1 MPEIKI
7 IEERPISMAE
17 LKEELK
23 EIKKRD
29 TELSFRTAKAS
40 EQVDVLKVLK
50 QKDAEEILEKI
61 QKLNIPRVKELHIY
75 KLIDLLPQNI
85 VELKNIVQSYSLTV
99 SNENLEKILEIIGE
113 YIPKKK

>member
-23 EIKKRD
+23 DIKKRD
-29 TELSFRTAKAS
+29 TELGFRTAKVA

-50 QKDAEEILEKI
+50 LKDAEEIMEKV
-61 QKLNIPRVKELHIY
+61 QKLNIPRLKDVHIC
-75 KLIDLLPQNI
+75 KIIDLTPQTI

-99 SNENLEKILEIIGE
+99 TNDNLEKILEILAE
-113 YIPKKK
+113 YVPKKK

>member
-7 IEERPISMAE
+7 IEEKPISMAE

-29 TELSFRTAKAS
+29 TELGFRTTKVA
-40 EQVDVLKVLK
+40 EQVDLLKVVK
-50 QKDAEEILEKI
+50 VKDAEEMFEKI
-61 QKLNIPRVKELHIY
+61 QKLSVPRLKDVHIY
-75 KLIDLLPQNI
+75 KIIDLLPQNV

-99 SNENLEKILEIIGE
+99 TNDNIEKILEILAD
-113 YIPKKK
+113 YTSKKK

>member
-7 IEERPISMAE
+7 VEEKPISMAE

-29 TELSFRTAKAS
+29 TELSFRTAKVS
-40 EQVDVLKVLK
+40 EQVDLLKVVK
-50 QKDAEEILEKI
+50 PKDAEEMFEKI
-61 QKLNIPRVKELHIY
+61 QKLNVPRLKDVHIY
-75 KLIDLLPQNI
+75 KIIDLLPQNI

-99 SNENLEKILEIIGE
+99 TNENLEKVLGILAD
-113 YIPKKK
+113 YSPKKK